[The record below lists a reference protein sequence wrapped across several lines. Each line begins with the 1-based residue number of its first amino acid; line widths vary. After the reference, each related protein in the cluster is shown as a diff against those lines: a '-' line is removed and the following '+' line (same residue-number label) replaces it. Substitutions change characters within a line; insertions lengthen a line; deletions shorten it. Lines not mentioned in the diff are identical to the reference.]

1 MELYRM
7 LTMNIRH
14 TIYTI
19 CQSIKTMAI
28 GSLLCLAVQSCRQET
43 HPLIPEGPEEVPIS
57 MNATSVEAMETS
69 RALIEKDSHLQ
80 DAGFTLYGYKTT
92 VANGITQ
99 LFTGQGVTYDA
110 TKTTWDYA
118 PKRYWD
124 RTATYNF
131 GAYAPTTLPDNLI
144 VAHNE
149 NKHTLTF
156 TLPNWQV
163 VNDGAT
169 DLVVA
174 TSSDEA
180 TNYLE
185 TYSGTVGLAF
195 DHVLSCFEVQLKKAE
210 SLVNTYTLCDLTY
223 NNVPKD
229 EKSSTYTLDYAT
241 ASKSTMGTVTL
252 ESKAVCS
259 NAKLP
264 VGTGMQESPAVT
276 FSHLLVPFTG
286 SDKVTISVTY
296 IAGLDAVDDG
306 HSFRYTR
313 DITTDLTQMQAGKKY
328 VLTLTFTGGGEIV
341 PKLSVADW
349 SIAKWNDQD
358 IEEEDK
364 YNW

>member
-1 MELYRM
+1 
-7 LTMNIRH
+7 MNRTRH
-14 TIYTI
+14 I
-19 CQSIKTMAI
+19 QSYSIISCLKLIAVC
-28 GSLLCLAVQSCRQET
+28 LVLCLAVQSCRQET
-43 HPLIPEGPEEVPIS
+43 HPLIPEGPEEVAIS
-57 MNATSVEAMETS
+57 MNATSVEAMEPS
-69 RALIEKDSHLQ
+69 RALIEDDSHLQ
-80 DAGFTLYGYKTT
+80 GAGFTLYGYKTT
-92 VANGITQ
+92 VANVITQ

-110 TKTTWDYA
+110 TKATWDYA

-131 GAYAPTTLPDNLI
+131 GAYAPTTLPANLT
-144 VAHNE
+144 VAHDE
-149 NKHTLTF
+149 NQHTLTF

-163 VNDGAT
+163 VDKGAT

-180 TNYLE
+180 TDYLE
-185 TYSGTVGLAF
+185 TYSGTVDLAF

-223 NNVPKD
+223 KNVPKD
-229 EKSSTYTLDYAT
+229 EESSTYTLDYAT
-241 ASKSTMGTVTL
+241 ASNSTMGTVTL
-252 ESKAVCS
+252 GSKAVCS
-259 NAKLP
+259 DAKLP
-264 VGTGMQESPAVT
+264 VGTGMQKSPAVT

-286 SDKVTISVTY
+286 SDKVTLSVTY
-296 IAGLDAVDDG
+296 IAGLGAVADG
-306 HSFRYTR
+306 HSFEYTR

-341 PKLSVADW
+341 PELSVADW

>member
-43 HPLIPEGPEEVPIS
+43 HPLFPEGPEEVPIS

-110 TKTTWDYA
+110 TKKTWYYG

-131 GAYAPTTLPDNLI
+131 GAYAPTTFT
-144 VAHNE
+144 VAHDE
-149 NKHTLTF
+149 SEHTLTF

-163 VNDGAT
+163 VDEDAT

-180 TNYLE
+180 TDYLE
-185 TYSGTVGLAF
+185 TYSGTVNLAF
-195 DHVLSCFEVQLKKAE
+195 DHVLSYFEVQLKKAE

-229 EKSSTYTLDYAT
+229 GESSTYTLDYAT

-252 ESKAVCS
+252 DSKTVWSDA
-259 NAKLP
+259 NLP

-286 SDKVTISVTY
+286 SEKITISVTY
-296 IAGLDAVDDG
+296 IAGLGAVADG
-306 HSFRYTR
+306 HSFEYTR

-328 VLTLTFTGGGEIV
+328 VLTLTFAGGGEIV
-341 PKLSVADW
+341 PELSVADW

>member
-1 MELYRM
+1 M
-7 LTMNIRH
+7 TNDTRH
-14 TIYTI
+14 TQLHAIYHYLI
-19 CQSIKTMAI
+19 VVVAN
-28 GSLLCLAVQSCRQET
+28 LVLCLTVESCRQET
-43 HPLIPEGPEEVPIS
+43 HPLIPEGPKEVPIS

-80 DAGFTLYGYKTT
+80 DVGFTLYGYKTT
-92 VANGITQ
+92 VANSITQ

-110 TKTTWDYA
+110 TKTTWNYA

-131 GAYAPTTLPDNLI
+131 GAYAPTTLPANPT

-163 VNDGAT
+163 VDEDAT

-185 TYSGTVGLAF
+185 TYSGTVDLAF

-229 EKSSTYTLDYAT
+229 GESSTYTLDYAT
-241 ASKSTMGTVTL
+241 ASNSTMGTVTL
-252 ESKAVCS
+252 GSKAVCS
-259 NAKLP
+259 DAKLS

-296 IAGLDAVDDG
+296 IAGLGAVADG
-306 HSFRYTR
+306 HSFEYTR

-328 VLTLTFTGGGEIV
+328 VLTLTFAGGGEIV
-341 PKLSVADW
+341 PELSVADW